1 MANIQFNC
9 KEVEK
14 HFKLDEK
21 TLEAINMFGTPATI
35 SDETLE
41 IEVFP
46 NRPDLISLQG
56 FVRAIKSYLGKE
68 TGLKKYLLKSGKEK
82 VIVEKSIPSEWPCA
96 VACIVRGVPFNN
108 EKIKEIIDI
117 QEKLGSTLLRK
128 RKKGGLGIYPLE
140 KIQFPVRFIGMD
152 PEKIKFR
159 PLEYPHAITGRQ
171 ILTAHPTGRE
181 YASICADW
189 KSFPIFIDSK
199 NEIMSMP
206 PITNSHDLGKV
217 NESTSDVFLEAT
229 GTDLAKIQQALTI
242 LATALADMGGKIQT
256 LTCVQANGEKIIVPD
271 LTPKNLKISIDNV
284 NTLLGLSLREKEV
297 EKLLTRMG
305 HEYTKG
311 TVKYSSWRT
320 DILHEVDFAEDI
332 AIAYGYDKL
341 IPEIPKV
348 ATIGEEA
355 PEEKTIAKIADLLI
369 GLKLTEISSYHLVKE
384 EEIKRTTSE
393 KIEVENSKTEYKF
406 LRPSLR
412 IPALRILAENKDH
425 EYPQKLFEI
434 GTVFLKN
441 EKTETGIIESPHLL
455 VASSPG
461 NFTELKQILDY
472 LFRTFNLSYILKE
485 SSIDGCIDG
494 RTGAIMVNGK
504 SMGII
509 GEMHPESLKDWGI
522 KMPVALFE
530 IDLELFLKEKND

>member
-341 IPEIPKV
+341 ITEIPKV